1 MVPATTGVVHM
12 HEKRDEWID
21 KMHETR
27 EEGLRKEK
35 KGLKRKRGKRRYA

>member
-12 HEKRDEWID
+12 HEEREEWID

-35 KGLKRKRGKRRYA
+35 KGLKRKRGKRREP

>member
-12 HEKRDEWID
+12 HEERKEWIN
-21 KMHETR
+21 KMHEKR

-35 KGLKRKRGKRRYA
+35 KGSKRKRGKRREP